1 MKKLT
6 VLFLLFFSGITFA
19 EMPSELKGQTIT
31 VVVPYAAGGGA
42 DTFSRLLAAKIKSN
56 TGLSIIVNN
65 KPGAFATI
73 GAREVAEA
81 KPDGLTLLG
90 TDNAPVVMNPL
101 MKPTGW
107 IPRESFVTVSL
118 TVITP
123 QGIYVAA
130 DSKYNTLAELLAEVK
145 KNPNKF
151 SYGCA
156 YNLCNLFISKIL
168 SHSQT
173 EATAIPYKSTP
184 QVLMD
189 LSSGQI
195 AFIGSS
201 SSDALAMVQAGKV
214 KPIAFSTEQR
224 LEQYPTTPLFKDT
237 VPDFIASNFHGVY
250 APVGTPKHIIN
261 YLNKVYRDA
270 HKDPEVREQFKT
282 RAVQAYDGTPEQ
294 GDRYVDRQIKIWNPV
309 VEKFYKAQ
317 Q

>member
-1 MKKLT
+1 MKKILLSFA
-6 VLFLLFFSGITFA
+6 LFLSATVSA
-19 EMPSELKGQTIT
+19 VEMPQELRGQTIT
-31 VVVPYAAGGGA
+31 IIVPYAAGGGA
-42 DTFSRLLAAKIKSN
+42 DTFSRMLAARIKVN
-56 TGLSIIVNN
+56 TGLSIVINN

-73 GAREVAEA
+73 GAREVAES

-101 MKPTGW
+101 MKPVGW
-107 IPRESFVTVSL
+107 VPRESFSTVSL

-130 DSKYNTLAELLAEVK
+130 DSKYNSLTELLTDVK
-145 KNPNKF
+145 KDPNKF

-156 YNLCNLFISKIL
+156 YNLCNLFISKIM
-168 SHSQT
+168 SHTQT

-189 LSSGQI
+189 LSSGQL

-224 LEQYPTTPLFKDT
+224 LEQYPTTPLFKDS
-237 VPDFIASNFHGVY
+237 VPDFVVSNFHGVY
-250 APVGTPKHIIN
+250 APAGTPKHIIT
-261 YLNKVYRDA
+261 YLNKVYREA
-270 HKDPEVREQFKT
+270 LKETEVREQFKT
-282 RAVQAYDGTPEQ
+282 RAVYAYDGTPEQ
-294 GDRYVDRQIKIWNPV
+294 GDRYVDRQIKIWGPV
-309 VEKFYKAQ
+309 VEKFYKP
-317 Q
+317 